1 MILTLDSLEE
11 TIRNLRIIMTLI
23 DSIIEHFRIIDLVD
37 IVSLQ
42 KDLVDM
48 EVVEEIIGLE
58 IRVGRGAIKRVI
70 KEDMQEVVV

>member
-70 KEDMQEVVV
+70 QEDMQEVVV

>member
-48 EVVEEIIGLE
+48 EVVEEIIDLE